1 MCKRNRCMYQ
11 AVGDEDDARPNI
23 RNAKRARTLTQ
34 PIAPKKDRY
43 VKPNSTATLYS
54 QSANYAARVDQT
66 HQGKRESGVCL
77 LLNVP
82 FSIVLRMLT
91 RNALDPATGGHL
103 ASSDGRFGQWR
114 MQLLL
119 RIGFCS
125 TFTRVKSCP
134 RRRASANAAI
144 CKANRAHVCI

>member
-1 MCKRNRCMYQ
+1 MYQ

-66 HQGKRESGVCL
+66 HQGKRESGVFVVERTIFHCFE
-77 LLNVP
+77 NVNAQC
-82 FSIVLRMLT
+82 T
-91 RNALDPATGGHL
+91 RPCHGGAPGL
-103 ASSDGRFGQWR
+103 Q
-114 MQLLL
+114 
-119 RIGFCS
+119 
-125 TFTRVKSCP
+125 
-134 RRRASANAAI
+134 RRAFRAVAHAVVAADRLLFDVHASEKLPTAT
-144 CKANRAHVCI
+144 CVR